1 MSTQKPRTWVKMFQL
16 GFVPKVLSGAKLT
29 TIRTL
34 PKRPQDWPSLWDLI
48 DARHWSGKPYRSS
61 QVKIMTARI
70 NQVRRIEI
78 LPNELRF
85 AEPDGEL
92 ASAWNAGNRTGAMM
106 LDAVAHRDGFD
117 SWEAMVQWFQTN
129 HGLPFAGIL
138 IEWDRNTIS
147 PGPARADRLGAS
159 PSPDVS
165 TGVGGAT
172 MPDGEYLA
180 GVMNDGGHAV
190 ATNVRI
196 TGGRIFDASGT
207 RVRNS
212 EIKWFKPDLKDL
224 EIAKLRSEIAR
235 LRSELA
241 ENLSEL
247 VQISRNPPEVRCQ
260 ELAEMVFQGL
270 QRHRRLFD
278 RIDELKTAGAALDF
292 SLIALGS
299 RQSRPQIAWRRVLR
313 KKPSA
318 YQPTQPTTPSH

>member
-1 MSTQKPRTWVKMFQL
+1 MSTSKPRTWVKLFQL

-29 TIRTL
+29 TIRPL

-61 QVKIMTARI
+61 QVKILTARI

-106 LDAVAHRDGFD
+106 LEAIAKRDGFD
-117 SWEAMVQWFQTN
+117 CWDHMATWFNAT

-147 PGPARADRLGAS
+147 PGPARAERLGAS

-165 TGVGGAT
+165 TGAGGAT

-180 GVMNDGGHAV
+180 GVRNDGGHAV
-190 ATNVRI
+190 ETTVRI

-207 RVRNS
+207 RVLKS
-212 EIKWFKPDLKDL
+212 EIGWFKPDRKDL
-224 EIAKLRSEIAR
+224 EMAKLGSEIAR
-235 LRSELA
+235 LRSEL
-241 ENLSEL
+241 EKTESEL
-247 VQISRNPPEVRCQ
+247 TMIGRNPPEVRCQ
-260 ELAEMVFQGL
+260 ELAEMVFQGQ
-270 QRHRRLFD
+270 QRNQRLFD
-278 RIDELKTAGAALDF
+278 RIYELTTAGRVLDDQ
-292 SLIALGS
+292 LRGLGHLRS
-299 RQSRPQIAWRRVLR
+299 KPQIAWRRVLR

-318 YQPTQPTTPSH
+318 YQPTQPTTPTH

>member
-1 MSTQKPRTWVKMFQL
+1 MTPRKQRTWVKMFQM
-16 GFVPKVLSGAKLT
+16 GFVPKVRSGA
-29 TIRTL
+29 R
-34 PKRPQDWPSLWDLI
+34 
-48 DARHWSGKPYRSS
+48 
-61 QVKIMTARI
+61 
-70 NQVRRIEI
+70 
-78 LPNELRF
+78 
-85 AEPDGEL
+85 
-92 ASAWNAGNRTGAMM
+92 M
-106 LDAVAHRDGFD
+106 LEAIAKRDGFAD
-117 SWEAMVQWFQTN
+117 WAAMVQWFQNT
-129 HGLPFAGIL
+129 HALPFKGIL

-196 TGGRIFDASGT
+196 TGGNIFDASGA

-260 ELAEMVFQGL
+260 ELAEMVFQGQ
-270 QRHRRLFD
+270 QRNQRLFD